1 MALTDQERQALEQAG
16 VRVVALKLM
25 MAGPGLGAAVRGFSC
40 GDITRSDVE
49 DWLAARTLGE
59 EKQQSHILR
68 RAKIAGIA
76 GIVGAVIAAAALM
89 LPFVHH

>member
-49 DWLAARTLGE
+49 D
-59 EKQQSHILR
+59 
-68 RAKIAGIA
+68 
-76 GIVGAVIAAAALM
+76 
-89 LPFVHH
+89 